1 MWSKQSTKLMIW
13 AALVVAPVQGLAL
26 AQEPAA
32 TSTTSQGTNQP
43 ASTSF
48 SGGTNL
54 LQLNFRGAPLSE
66 VLDYLSDAAGFVINE
81 EVKVKGTVDVWSKEP
96 VTQKEAVDLLN
107 SVLRKNG
114 YAATRSG
121 RILTII
127 ELDNAKSSDLEIV
140 TGNDPNAVTK
150 SDEVVTQIIPV
161 RYTTASQLVNNL
173 QPLLPTSASL
183 SVNESA
189 NSLILVATRRDIKR
203 MLRIVRAL
211 DDSLA
216 ASSTVKVY
224 ALLYA
229 DAKQIATVLQQLFT
243 STSSSSS
250 SGGSRQ
256 GLPSFGQGGPGGMPS
271 FGGPGSMG
279 GGFGGGQMG
288 GGMPGTESGG
298 SRSGSGSSSASG
310 KRVVAVADESSNS
323 VIVSATPDVIATISS
338 LVQQLDVQVSDI
350 TEIRVFRLV
359 NADATELVTQ
369 LTELFPDD
377 TRNSTEEARGPLRF
391 GASPFSRGLG
401 EGIPGSSG
409 ATSSSS
415 DRIRKMDRVLAVA
428 DPRTSALLVRAPG
441 TLMPQI
447 AKMIEDLDAR
457 AGRKEIVK
465 VFELQNARPE
475 EVEQVLQD
483 LFNRNTT
490 MRNSSSSSQQ
500 QDALAT
506 RQTQQNQQ
514 MSSGSS
520 GFGGSGSSRSSG
532 QQ

>member
-1 MWSKQSTKLMIW
+1 
-13 AALVVAPVQGLAL
+13 
-26 AQEPAA
+26 
-32 TSTTSQGTNQP
+32 
-43 ASTSF
+43 
-48 SGGTNL
+48 
-54 LQLNFRGAPLSE
+54 
-66 VLDYLSDAAGFVINE
+66 VLDYLSDAGGFVINE
-81 EVKVKGTVDVWSKEP
+81 EVKVRGTVDVWSKEP
-96 VTQKEAVDLLN
+96 VTQKEAADLLN

-114 YAATRSG
+114 YAATRNG

-127 ELDNAKSSDLEIV
+127 ELDSAKSADLEIV
-140 TGNDPNAVTK
+140 TGNDPNAVPK

-173 QPLLPTSASL
+173 QQLLPTSATL

-189 NSLILVATRRDIKR
+189 NSLLLVATRRDIKR

-216 ASSTVKVY
+216 AASTVKVY
-224 ALLYA
+224 ALQYA
-229 DAKQIATVLQQLFT
+229 DAKQISTVLQQLFA

-256 GLPSFGQGGPGGMPS
+256 GLPSFGQGGFGGGPGGMS
-271 FGGPGSMG
+271 GFGGPGSMG
-279 GGFGGGQMG
+279 GGFGGGPMS
-288 GGMPGTESGG
+288 GGMPGSGSGG
-298 SRSGSGSSSASG
+298 GRGGSGSGGGSGSSSAAG

-323 VIVSATPDVIATISS
+323 VIVSATPDVITTISG
-338 LVQQLDVQVSDI
+338 LIQQLDVQVSDI

-359 NADATELVTQ
+359 NADATELVDQ
-369 LTELFPDD
+369 LTQLFPDD

-409 ATSSSS
+409 ATSSSSS

-465 VFELQNARPE
+465 VFELQNARSD
-475 EVEQVLQD
+475 EVKQVLQD